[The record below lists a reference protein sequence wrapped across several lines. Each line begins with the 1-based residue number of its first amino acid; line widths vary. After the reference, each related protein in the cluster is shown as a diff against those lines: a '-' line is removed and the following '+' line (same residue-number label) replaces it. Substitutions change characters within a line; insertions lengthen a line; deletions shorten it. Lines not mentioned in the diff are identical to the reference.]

1 MGAALEQL
9 HVLLHTEPRPTHG
22 WARRGRFVSL
32 DQHSVTVLSGPHV
45 YWRMK

>member
-9 HVLLHTEPRPTHG
+9 HVLLDAGPRPTNW

-32 DQHSVTVLSGPHV
+32 GQHSVTALSGPYL